1 MHEFDL
7 SSLTPVDAYK
17 IMRSV
22 VTPRPIALVTTVDP
36 EGRVNAAPFSFFNA
50 IAFDPCMVVL
60 GLEARPDGSPK
71 DTARN
76 IRDTRVFVVNVV
88 DEALAEQMNI
98 CSTTLAPGE
107 SEIDLAGLS
116 LGPSLD
122 VEPPR
127 ILEAPACLECRRHT
141 TLEVGNRREIVVGEV
156 VRIAI
161 RADIVD
167 PGTLRVDP
175 ARLATIGRLGGD
187 FYASTRDT
195 FRMGRPDAA
204 RVGAPQPDAP
214 HPGAPRP
221 GAPDPEP
228 GPSGD

>member
-141 TLEVGNRREIVVGEV
+141 TLEVGNRRGGPGEA
-156 VRIAI
+156 RDHRPARRRLLRQHARHLQDGTARRRESRRPAAG
-161 RADIVD
+161 RAPPGRPTPGRPG
-167 PGTLRVDP
+167 PGTRPV
-175 ARLATIGRLGGD
+175 GRLTG
-187 FYASTRDT
+187 
-195 FRMGRPDAA
+195 AA
-204 RVGAPQPDAP
+204 R
-214 HPGAPRP
+214 PR
-221 GAPDPEP
+221 
-228 GPSGD
+228 SC